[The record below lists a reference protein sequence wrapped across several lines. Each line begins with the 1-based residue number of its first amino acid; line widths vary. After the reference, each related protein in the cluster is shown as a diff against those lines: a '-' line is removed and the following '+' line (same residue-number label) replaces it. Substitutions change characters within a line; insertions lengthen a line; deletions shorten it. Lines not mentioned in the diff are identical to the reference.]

1 MKTRR
6 LQNYDKRQTNR
17 PEALQTVAV
26 SLARILAF
34 IAIVSLSTSAQG
46 AASFPLIREPYR
58 VDSGSH
64 DGTDKTFTTPFREV
78 VWVPDAPWLR
88 LQIES
93 HNLGPNSFI
102 TVTSLEDGGFQRLD
116 AVEISRWENYTAY
129 FNGEAVE
136 IELHVAPGEKGISI
150 VFDEVIAGVP
160 PGAETETPHESKLL
174 DICGDED
181 NRIPSTDSR
190 VGRLR
195 YNTGGCCTGWLIP
208 EGIVLTAGHCG
219 DGDITGVVMEFNVP
233 PSDSDGS
240 PNNSNPED
248 QYPANTRRW
257 IFQNN
262 GAGEDFAVFTLHPNG
277 TTHLSAHDV
286 QGSFWLT
293 TNVPSADHTMRVTG
307 FGIDPYPPGGGC
319 CGEDCE
325 FMCNADSLTQQTAIG
340 RYDQLSGTT
349 HEYEVDTMPGNSGG
363 PVIWTNN
370 GFTVGIH
377 NAGGCQS
384 AVDGYENH
392 GTWFGY
398 GELQDAIRSFLP
410 SGIYWV
416 EGVSTHLLSTGDL
429 FYPFKTV
436 SSAVNTV
443 PNGALVKII
452 GGSYPASAGN
462 TFVAG
467 ANGNAMTLV
476 AEIGDVVIGE

>member
-1 MKTRR
+1 MKPPRF
-6 LQNYDKRQTNR
+6 QNCDKRQTNR
-17 PEALQTVAV
+17 PKTLPTGAV
-26 SLARILAF
+26 YLAQILVF
-34 IAIVSLSTSAQG
+34 IAVAGLCPSVQG
-46 AASFPLIREPYR
+46 AASFPLTREPYR
-58 VDSGSH
+58 VDSGLH
-64 DGTDKTFTTPFREV
+64 DGAAETFTLPFREV
-78 VWVPDAPWLR
+78 VLVPDAPWLR
-88 LQIES
+88 LHIED
-93 HNLGPNSFI
+93 HNLGPHSFI

-116 AVEISRWENYTAY
+116 AEEISRWENFTAY
-129 FNGEAVE
+129 FNGDVVE

-160 PGAETETPHESKLL
+160 PGAETETPHKQKLL

-181 NRIPSTDSR
+181 NRIASTDSR

-195 YNTGGCCTGWLIP
+195 YNTGGHCTGWLIP

-219 DGDITGVVMEFNVP
+219 EGDITGVVMEFNVP

-240 PNNSNPED
+240 PNSSNPED

-257 IFQNN
+257 IFQDN
-262 GAGEDFAVFTLHPNG
+262 GPGEDFAVFTLHPNS
-277 TTHLSAHDV
+277 TTHLRAHDV
-286 QGSFWLT
+286 QGYFWLT

-307 FGIDPYPPGGGC
+307 FGIDPYPPGDGC
-319 CGEDCE
+319 CTVECE

-340 RYDQLSGTT
+340 RYDELSGTT

-377 NAGGCQS
+377 NAGGCQDV
-384 AVDGYENH
+384 ALGYENH

-398 GELQDAIRSFLP
+398 GELQTAIRSFLP
-410 SGIYWV
+410 SGVYWV
-416 EGVSTHLLSTGDL
+416 EGVSSHFAQTGDL
-429 FYPFKTV
+429 FLPFKTV

-443 PNGALVKII
+443 PNGAVVKIV

-462 TFVAG
+462 TFIAG
-467 ANGNAMTLV
+467 ENGNAMTLV
-476 AEIGDVVIGE
+476 AEIGDVVIGD